1 MPDKGTM
8 TINQALKTRKVVDK
22 RIASKVQ
29 ESINLCCHSSVLKP
43 AFENTPGRVKRL
55 MQSAE
60 DLIRY
65 RGELDRAIVVANTAK
80 KISFRGGEYTL
91 LELLDL
97 RGRGKDKNGLLRQ
110 KINFYSG
117 VINQLDRAAAS
128 MENAAKQASPND
140 PTQVTAEL
148 VVNVDRAAVEEKKA
162 KAIDL
167 LENSDMLI
175 EDANFNTMVALQPLV
190 EDE

>member
-110 KINFYSG
+110 KRPHPMTPLRLRPSS
-117 VINQLDRAAAS
+117 LS
-128 MENAAKQASPND
+128 MWIAQRSRRRRRRQSTCWRT
-140 PTQVTAEL
+140 PTC
-148 VVNVDRAAVEEKKA
+148 
-162 KAIDL
+162 
-167 LENSDMLI
+167 
-175 EDANFNTMVALQPLV
+175 
-190 EDE
+190 